1 MASNPLAGLMQ
12 AAPQGPDESD
22 AAGGQ
27 ISPAEAQY
35 KPPQADPF
43 MCGTC
48 EYFMDPNS
56 CQKVGGVI
64 NPEGICKL
72 YESGGAEAM
81 AGGGMPPMMGGAPKG
96 APVGGP
102 PKGGGG
108 GLPPGL
114 K

>member
-1 MASNPLAGLMQ
+1 MS

-22 AAGGQ
+22 ATGGQ
-27 ISPAEAQY
+27 VSPEEAQY
-35 KPPQADPF
+35 KPPQSEPF

-72 YESGGAEAM
+72 YENGGAESQ
-81 AGGGMPPMMGGAPKG
+81 AGQGMPAMGGAPM
-96 APVGGP
+96 
-102 PKGGGG
+102 GGGG